1 MFVFPSV
8 LSLCVGSWI
17 ASSCFPSILSPPACI
32 TPYRLLLAWILPLLP
47 TPSSISFWLC
57 LSLLHA
63 CCFRRVALPV
73 SFIEHLPLMPF
84 AAFCSLR
91 LPVNLCSLQMLQIW
105 QKLQKD
111 GAGSKK
117 RACRLSVLTAKA
129 TRILRRE
136 SMQFRSLEPGV
147 WRLVFPL
154 QADQGLFGYGSEPK
168 TTRIWTAGFS
178 PCFHLGQAIFGL
190 PEFWPAFSSK
200 QQVAFSA

>member
-1 MFVFPSV
+1 
-8 LSLCVGSWI
+8 
-17 ASSCFPSILSPPACI
+17 
-32 TPYRLLLAWILPLLP
+32 
-47 TPSSISFWLC
+47 
-57 LSLLHA
+57 
-63 CCFRRVALPV
+63 
-73 SFIEHLPLMPF
+73 MPF

-136 SMQFRSLEPGV
+136 SMQLRSLEPGV
-147 WRLVFPL
+147 WCLVFPL

-178 PCFHLGQAIFGL
+178 PCFHLGQAIGL
-190 PEFWPAFSSK
+190 PEFWPAFSS
-200 QQVAFSA
+200 FSSCKWPFRLAEALPRDFPQELEDGPLSTRCTAGPMGRRAKCRSKGERNFGSRRTLTLEFGAKRYRLSRVLKTRAEG